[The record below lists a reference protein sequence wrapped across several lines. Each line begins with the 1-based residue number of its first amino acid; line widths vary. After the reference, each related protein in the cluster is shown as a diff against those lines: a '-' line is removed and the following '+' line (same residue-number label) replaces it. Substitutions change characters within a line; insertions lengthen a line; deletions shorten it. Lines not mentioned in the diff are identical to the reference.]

1 MGRQVDRGALFY
13 EVRLE
18 ERIPAGHLL
27 RRIDAILDLSFVHEL
42 MAPLELTRFRG
53 QVSGLGVPERARSD

>member
-1 MGRQVDRGALFY
+1 MSH

-27 RRIDAILDLSFVHEL
+27 QRIDAILDLSFVHEL
-42 MAPLELTRFRG
+42 MAPHYARG
-53 QVSGLGVPERARSD
+53 GRPSSYGRTWVTAI